1 MLTSDGGSTLAA
13 SNLGG
18 SGSTLAESERGGGM
32 PWMWPHGVSVNM
44 QEKCWLSRGGTQSQA
59 RKEDVAPEDR
69 LKGEGESRRNGE
81 PDRFIASVGYE

>member
-1 MLTSDGGSTLAA
+1 MK
-13 SNLGG
+13 
-18 SGSTLAESERGGGM
+18 
-32 PWMWPHGVSVNM
+32 
-44 QEKCWLSRGGTQSQA
+44 EKCWLSRGGTQSQA